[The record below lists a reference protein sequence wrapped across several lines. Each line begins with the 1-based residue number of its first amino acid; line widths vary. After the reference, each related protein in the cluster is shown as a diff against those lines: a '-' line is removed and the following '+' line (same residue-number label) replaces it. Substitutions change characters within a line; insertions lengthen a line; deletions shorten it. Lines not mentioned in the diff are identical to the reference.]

1 MTLQALFEDFTVDVE
16 VQIDAPPVAV
26 WGLITDVARIGDFSP
41 ECVHAEWLDGATGP
55 AVGARF
61 AGTNRRMLPRE
72 FTASD
77 ESADTIAEW
86 TRPCTVI
93 ACEQPLVFAYVVG
106 DRFDESPASEW
117 TFDVVPE
124 GNGSRLRQR
133 FRHLP
138 EGRTGTRLQAD
149 SQPERAAEI
158 VARCRP
164 EEGHAGDIGPN
175 ATRSRESRTA
185 IPKIE
190 SAWPRTRAISPER
203 PR

>member
-1 MTLQALFEDFTVDVE
+1 MTLHALFEDFTVDVE

-61 AGTNRRMLPRE
+61 AGTNRRTLPRE

-158 VARCRP
+158 VAWRAADLRKGML
-164 EEGHAGDIGPN
+164 ETLDRMRLALE
-175 ATRSRESRTA
+175 SREQQSR
-185 IPKIE
+185 K
-190 SAWPRTRAISPER
+190 
-203 PR
+203 